1 MRQTVR
7 PVFICLLI
15 ILKLRSQSAGD
26 NGGAKDKAEN
36 ITFDVTICV
45 PGQTNFTGYS
55 HHFRMP
61 SSESQGVENFWYSF
75 DHGMVHYIQFDTETD
90 LGHGLTG
97 PDQPGGSDGEDSG
110 PFGLM
115 NQQVDWLRKDLA
127 GVDRQK
133 TPWVVA
139 GGSIFLSLAVF
150 SDEVIA
156 LSFLAGH
163 RPWYVSSTACTE
175 CQEAFEGILN
185 QYSVDLVLSGHVH
198 VMERSAPMFNNTVDP
213 NGLHNPKFPWY
224 ITNGAGGHYDGLDV
238 LNPVLN
244 SFSRF
249 ANDTKYGWSRL
260 TFHNCTHLTH
270 EFISSATGEP
280 LDTATLFK
288 NRKCNF

>member
-7 PVFICLLI
+7 SANFVVVRLLKTWSD
-15 ILKLRSQSAGD
+15 LAGD

-61 SSESQGVENFWYSF
+61 SSESQGLQNFWYSF

-90 LGHGLTG
+90 LGHGLIG

-127 GVDRQK
+127 SVDRKK

-139 GGSIFLSLAVF
+139 GTFIFFCDPWF
-150 SDEVIA
+150 SGMICYP
-156 LSFLAGH
+156 F
-163 RPWYVSSTACTE
+163 
-175 CQEAFEGILN
+175 
-185 QYSVDLVLSGHVH
+185 
-198 VMERSAPMFNNTVDP
+198 
-213 NGLHNPKFPWY
+213 
-224 ITNGAGGHYDGLDV
+224 
-238 LNPVLN
+238 
-244 SFSRF
+244 
-249 ANDTKYGWSRL
+249 
-260 TFHNCTHLTH
+260 
-270 EFISSATGEP
+270 
-280 LDTATLFK
+280 
-288 NRKCNF
+288 